1 MLQGIADCVF
11 KEDDG
16 YVVVDYKTD
25 NFRSVNDMDKYKV
38 QLELYKAALEVVLG
52 SNNMDGTINRATI
65 KSCYIYSFKL
75 GIGKEFKL

>member
-1 MLQGIADCVF
+1 
-11 KEDDG
+11 
-16 YVVVDYKTD
+16 
-25 NFRSVNDMDKYKV
+25 MDKYKV

-52 SNNMDGTINRATI
+52 SNNTDGTINRATI